1 MAAMDNPLNERGQS
15 HIAATCIA
23 LALFSFALFFL
34 IQICW
39 VGYQSLSFDHA
50 LYQTSWQLDQQA
62 LDKIKAGG
70 DVGGY
75 VSEAILADWTQIDPD
90 DLTVEGATCTV
101 DAKTSAHDLSGTD
114 DNEALLIERA
124 TQTVTT
130 ARIAATATL
139 HVKLLFPVLGI
150 DEVSLVR
157 SIDKAQQISTRFEV
171 S

>member
-1 MAAMDNPLNERGQS
+1 MATTGNLLDERGQA

-23 LALFSFALFFL
+23 LALFSFMTFFF

-50 LYQTSWQLDQQA
+50 LYQTSWQIDQQA

-70 DVGGY
+70 DVGSY
-75 VSEAILADWTQIDPD
+75 VSKAILADWTQIDPD
-90 DLTVEGATCTV
+90 DLTMEGAICTV

-130 ARIAATATL
+130 AHIAATATL
-139 HVKLLFPVLGI
+139 HIKLLFPVPGI

-157 SIDKAQQISTRFEV
+157 SIDKVQQISTRFEV

>member
-1 MAAMDNPLNERGQS
+1 MVATDNPSAERGQS

-23 LALFSFALFFL
+23 LALFSFMMFFFV
-34 IQICW
+34 QVCW

-70 DVGGY
+70 DVDGY
-75 VSEAILADWTQIDPD
+75 VSEAILADWTQIDPN

-114 DNEALLIERA
+114 DNEALLIVRA

-139 HVKLLFPVLGI
+139 HVKLLFPVPGI

>member
-1 MAAMDNPLNERGQS
+1 MPATDNPSAERGQS

-23 LALFSFALFFL
+23 LALFSFMTFFFV
-34 IQICW
+34 QVCW
-39 VGYQSLSFDHA
+39 VGYQSLSLNHA
-50 LYQTSWQLDQQA
+50 IYQASWQFDQQA

-70 DVGGY
+70 NVDSY

-101 DAKTSAHDLSGTD
+101 DAKTSAHNLSGTD

-139 HVKLLFPVLGI
+139 HVKLLFPVPGV

-157 SIDKAQQISTRFEV
+157 NIDKVQQISTRFEV

>member
-1 MAAMDNPLNERGQS
+1 MKATGNPLDERGQA

-23 LALFSFALFFL
+23 LALFSFATFFFV
-34 IQICW
+34 QVCW

-70 DVGGY
+70 DVDSY
-75 VSEAILADWTQIDPD
+75 VGEAILADWTQIDAV

-101 DAKTSAHDLSGTD
+101 NAKTSAHDLSGTD
-114 DNEALLIERA
+114 DNVALLIERA

-130 ARIAATATL
+130 AHITATATL